1 MEPPIDINNI
11 FSVRD
16 SNFDDLAIELY
27 HWQYRQNPVYRQW
40 VSLLTAEPYAIKTLA
55 GIPALPISFFKTHR
69 VLAEDQTANCV
80 FESSRTTGMVSSK
93 HYVPNTDWYEK
104 GSVLGFEQRYGKLDE
119 WCVLALLP
127 AYLERENSSLVY
139 MANHFIEKSAHPSSG
154 FYLYD
159 FAELHKKLL
168 ELEAAGQKTLLLGVT
183 FALLDFTENY
193 PMQLNHTLIM
203 ETGGMKGRGKELTRE
218 ELHSLLCK
226 RTGLSSIHAEYGM
239 TELLSQAYSMGGGRF
254 HCPPWMKVLLR
265 KEDDPLEIM
274 QAGTGLLQ
282 IIDLANIY
290 SCAFIA
296 TQDIGKLYP
305 DGSFEVIGRMD
316 HSDLRGCSLLVV

>member
-11 FSVRD
+11 FSVSD
-16 SNFDDLAIELY
+16 SNFDDLAIELF
-27 HWQYRQNPVYRQW
+27 HWQYQHNPVYRQW
-40 VSLLTAEPYAIKTLA
+40 VNLVSPNPCSIKTPVQ
-55 GIPALPISFFKTHR
+55 IPALPISFFKSHE
-69 VLAEDQTANCV
+69 VLVSGQAATCV
-80 FESSRTTGMVSSK
+80 FESSRTTGMISSK
-93 HYVPNTDWYEK
+93 HYVPNLDGYEK
-104 GSVLGFEQRYGKLDE
+104 SAICGFENRYGKLEE

-139 MANHFIEKSAHPSSG
+139 MANRFIEKSGHPSSG

-159 FAELHKKLL
+159 FADLHKKLL

-183 FALLDFTENY
+183 FALLDFTKMY
-193 PMQLNHTLIM
+193 PMNLKHTVIM
-203 ETGGMKGRGKELTRE
+203 ETGGMKGRGIELTRV
-218 ELHSLLCK
+218 ELHQLLCD

-239 TELLSQAYSMGGGRF
+239 TELLSQAYSEGEGRF

-265 KEDDPLEIM
+265 KEDDPFEIM
-274 QAGTGLLQ
+274 QEGTGLLQ
-282 IIDLANIY
+282 VIDLMNIY

-296 TQDIGKLYP
+296 TQDIGKRYS

-316 HSDLRGCSLLVV
+316 YADLRGCSLMVV

>member
-93 HYVPNTDWYEK
+93 HYVPNTDWYEQ
-104 GSVLGFEQRYGKLDE
+104 GSVLGFEQRYSKLDE

-183 FALLDFTENY
+183 FALLDFTEKY

>member
-11 FSVRD
+11 FSVSD
-16 SNFDDLAIELY
+16 SNFADLAIELY
-27 HWQYRQNPVYRQW
+27 QWQYRNNSVYRKW
-40 VSLLTAEPYAIKTLA
+40 VSLITENPHNVKTLA
-55 GIPALPISFFKTHR
+55 SIPALPISFFKTHT
-69 VLAEDQTANCV
+69 VLAGDYAAACV

-93 HYVPNTDWYEK
+93 HYVPNPAGYEK
-104 GSVLGFEQRYGKLDE
+104 GSVLGFEQRYGKLED

-139 MANHFIEKSAHPSSG
+139 MANHFIERSGHPSSG

-159 FAELHKKLL
+159 FAELHKKLV

-183 FALLDFTENY
+183 FALLDFTEKF

-218 ELHSLLCK
+218 ELHHLLCS
-226 RTGLSSIHAEYGM
+226 RTGLSVIHAEYGM

-274 QAGTGLLQ
+274 QEGTGLLQ

-316 HSDLRGCSLLVV
+316 YSDLRGCSLLVV

>member
-11 FSVRD
+11 FSVSD
-16 SNFDDLAIELY
+16 SNFDDLAVELY
-27 HWQYRQNPVYRQW
+27 HWQYRHNPVYRQW
-40 VSLLTAEPYAIKTLA
+40 VNLITSSPGNIKTHA
-55 GIPALPISFFKTHR
+55 QIPALPISFFKTHQ
-69 VLAEDQTANCV
+69 VLVSDQLPACV
-80 FESSRTTGMVSSK
+80 FESSKTTGMVSSK
-93 HYVPNTDWYEK
+93 HYVPNPEGYEK
-104 GSVLGFEQRYGKLDE
+104 SSVKGFEQQYGKLED

-139 MANHFIEKSAHPSSG
+139 MANHFIEKSGHPSSG

-159 FAELHKKLL
+159 FTELHKKLL

-183 FALLDFTENY
+183 FALLDFTEKY
-193 PMQLNHTLIM
+193 PIKLSHTVIM

-218 ELHSLLCK
+218 ELHQLLCS

-239 TELLSQAYSMGGGRF
+239 TELLSQAYSAGEGRF
-254 HCPPWMKVLLR
+254 YCPPWMKVMLR
-265 KEDDPLEIM
+265 REDDPFEIVKE
-274 QAGTGLLQ
+274 GTGLIQ
-282 IIDLANIY
+282 VIDLMNMY

-296 TQDIGKLYP
+296 TQDIGKCYP

-316 HSDLRGCSLLVV
+316 YSDLRGCSLMVV

>member
-16 SNFDDLAIELY
+16 SNFEDLAIELY

-40 VSLLTAEPYAIKTLA
+40 VGLMKAEPYAIKTLA
-55 GIPALPISFFKTHR
+55 SIPALPISFFKTHR
-69 VLAEDQTANCV
+69 VLAQGQTASCV
-80 FESSRTTGMVSSK
+80 FESSRTTGMISSK
-93 HYVPNTDWYEK
+93 HYVPNPDWYEQ
-104 GSVLGFEQRYGKLDE
+104 GSVLGFEQRYGKLTE

-139 MANHFIEKSAHPSSG
+139 MANHFIERSGNPSSG

-159 FAELHKKLL
+159 FAALHKKLQ

-193 PMQLNHTLIM
+193 PMQLKHTLIM

-218 ELHSLLCK
+218 ELHTLLCK
-226 RTGLSSIHAEYGM
+226 RTGLSFIHAEYGM
-239 TELLSQAYSMGGGRF
+239 TELMSQAYSIGGGRF
-254 HCPPWMKVLLR
+254 QCPPWMKVLLR
-265 KEDDPLEIM
+265 KEDDPLDIM
-274 QAGTGLLQ
+274 QEGTGLLQ

-296 TQDIGKLYP
+296 TQDIGKVYK